1 MSKKILEISQ
11 RFVHF
16 LWTTEEKHELLF
28 LKIMSNCNISLKFFI
43 QEKLPYIVLL

>member
-1 MSKKILEISQ
+1 MSKKILAISQ

-28 LKIMSNCNISLKFFI
+28 LKFMSNCNISLKFFI